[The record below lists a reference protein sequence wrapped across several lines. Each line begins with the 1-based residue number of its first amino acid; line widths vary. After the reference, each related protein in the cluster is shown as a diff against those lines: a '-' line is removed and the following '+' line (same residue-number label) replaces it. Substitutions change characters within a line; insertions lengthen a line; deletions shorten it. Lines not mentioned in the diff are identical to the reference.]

1 MCNKRQRAVEV
12 GPGNGER
19 NFRPRG
25 AEPREQAVEGD
36 DEDVPLCVSELCP
49 WLLFPCH

>member
-1 MCNKRQRAVEV
+1 MEV

-19 NFRPRG
+19 IFRTRR

-36 DEDVPLCVSELCP
+36 DEDVPLCVSDCVLGFSP
-49 WLLFPCH
+49 LTID

>member
-1 MCNKRQRAVEV
+1 MEV

-19 NFRPRG
+19 IFRTRR

-36 DEDVPLCVSELCP
+36 EDVPLCVSDCVLGFSP
-49 WLLFPCH
+49 LTID